1 MLELNADQKRN
12 FLTTLEHV
20 NKLLSDCVQVLE
32 ISRSPSF
39 LPEYVRDIS
48 PDKHKRMLEYIA
60 NFKVEVGGL
69 LKRHGLMPSEAHKS
83 AVGTVLTYLLF
94 ADMALEE
101 IDSKNMDHGK
111 LSNEAAQELNMMVS
125 QMRGLIQDM
134 RTFLNLTGRD
144 KRYRK

>member
-20 NKLLSDCVQVLE
+20 DKLLSDCESVFHNA
-32 ISRSPSF
+32 RSPSF

-48 PDKHKRMLEYIA
+48 PEQHKRMSEYIA
-60 NFKVEVGGL
+60 NFRVEVGGL

-94 ADMALEE
+94 ADMALDE

-111 LSNEAAQELNMMVS
+111 LSDETARELDLIVS
-125 QMRGLIQDM
+125 QMRRFIQDM
-134 RTFLNLTGRD
+134 RAFLDLTGSQT
-144 KRYRK
+144 K

>member
-20 NKLLSDCVQVLE
+20 DKLLSDSEHVLNNA
-32 ISRSPSF
+32 RSPSF

-48 PDKHKRMLEYIA
+48 PEQHKRMLEYIA
-60 NFKVEVGGL
+60 HFRVEVSGL
-69 LKRHGLMPSEAHKS
+69 LKQHGLMPSEAHKS

-101 IDSKNMDHGK
+101 IDSKNMDHGR
-111 LSNEAAQELNMMVS
+111 LSKDTARELDMVVS
-125 QMRGLIQDM
+125 LMRRFIQDM
-134 RTFLNLTGRD
+134 RAYLDSTGRD
-144 KRYRK
+144 KRYYK

>member
-20 NKLLSDCVQVLE
+20 GKLLVDSEHVLNNA
-32 ISRSPSF
+32 RSPSF
-39 LPEYVRDIS
+39 LPEYVCDVSPEQHERILEDIA
-48 PDKHKRMLEYIA
+48 RFRA
-60 NFKVEVGGL
+60 EVSGL
-69 LKRHGLMPSEAHKS
+69 LKQHDLVQSEAHKS

-111 LSNEAAQELNMMVS
+111 LSNGTARELDVMVS

-134 RTFLNLTGRD
+134 RAYLDLTGNQTR
-144 KRYRK
+144 